1 MATAGD
7 RAVAKPQ
14 ACPLRTHNPVGHP
27 KNNLALMKSMD
38 SAVTREIWATVEHRE
53 GNEAGWGK
61 NGRQGLPKSVYLP
74 AFPLE
79 QKPKTTYPMLSACMH

>member
-1 MATAGD
+1 M
-7 RAVAKPQ
+7 AKPQ
-14 ACPLRTHNPVGHP
+14 ACPLRIHNPVGHP

-61 NGRQGLPKSVYLP
+61 NGRQGLPKSI
-74 AFPLE
+74 
-79 QKPKTTYPMLSACMH
+79 SACLSIGTKTQDNIPNAQCLHALEDFIENI